1 MSDTLNNLTETNIDD
16 IDAEFSTDLSI
27 DPPSETAKTTAVEPR
42 YLTPLKSPIL
52 SGSSSRKY
60 VDDSATGY
68 ESTAGYGYSSYD
80 ELRIDEYVEYV
91 EDKYDEPIEYPGII
105 I

>member
-1 MSDTLNNLTETNIDD
+1 MSDTLNNLAETNIDD
-16 IDAEFSTDLSI
+16 IDAEFSTDHSI
-27 DPPSETAKTTAVEPR
+27 DPPSETAKTVAVEPR
-42 YLTPLKSPIL
+42 YLTPLKSPNL
-52 SGSSSRKY
+52 SGSSSCKY

-91 EDKYDEPIEYPGII
+91 EDKYDEPIEIPGII